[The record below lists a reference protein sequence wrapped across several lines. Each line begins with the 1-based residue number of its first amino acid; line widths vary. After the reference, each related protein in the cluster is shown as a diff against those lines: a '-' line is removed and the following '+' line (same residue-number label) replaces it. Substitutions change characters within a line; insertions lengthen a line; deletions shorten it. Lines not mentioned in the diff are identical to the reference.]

1 MNREDFEILND
12 GLIYFD
18 NAATTLKPVQVVNKI
33 VEYYTKYTANA
44 HRGDYDNSLK
54 VDTYYEQSRTKVKE
68 FINAE
73 KDEEIVFTKGS
84 SESFNMIVFGFASN
98 YLKKDDEVILTK
110 DEHASNVLPWI
121 VLSKKIGFKIKYADL
136 SSSYELTVQNLEK
149 VITDKTKIIS
159 IAHVTNTIG
168 DVRPVM
174 EIGRICRQK
183 GIIFVLDATQSI
195 GHMKVDVQK
204 FNVTF
209 LGFSAHKMLG
219 ATGVGVL
226 YGKKE
231 FLERLVPLEYGGG
244 MNATFSSMGD
254 YTLKELPSRLEAGTP
269 NIAGVISL
277 KEAILYLEKIGLDNI
292 HNYEMELKKYLVE
305 RLKEV
310 PNIKIYN
317 DNTDSG
323 LLLFNVKDYFS
334 QDVAIYLNT
343 FKICVRAGNHCA
355 KMLQEVIDKT
365 NTCRVSL
372 YFYNTKEEIDKLIEA
387 LKNQDKILDTV
398 V

>member
-54 VDTYYEQSRTKVKE
+54 VDMYYEDARTKVKE

-84 SESFNMIVFGFASN
+84 SESFNMIVFGFASY

-136 SSSYELTVQNLEK
+136 SCDYELTVQNLEK

-159 IAHVTNTIG
+159 IAHITNTIG
-168 DVRPVM
+168 DVRPVV
-174 EIGRICRQK
+174 EIGNICKKK
-183 GIIFVLDATQSI
+183 GIIFILDATQSI

-209 LGFSAHKMLG
+209 LGFSALIIALTTDNPDIPVSSSSQALSNVIPPIATTGIFIDSTISFKSFFVIEG
-219 ATGVGVL
+219 ASSLVAVG
-226 YGKKE
+226 KTAP
-231 FLERLVPLEYGGG
+231 VP
-244 MNATFSSMGD
+244 
-254 YTLKELPSRLEAGTP
+254 
-269 NIAGVISL
+269 I
-277 KEAILYLEKIGLDNI
+277 
-292 HNYEMELKKYLVE
+292 
-305 RLKEV
+305 
-310 PNIKIYN
+310 
-317 DNTDSG
+317 
-323 LLLFNVKDYFS
+323 
-334 QDVAIYLNT
+334 
-343 FKICVRAGNHCA
+343 
-355 KMLQEVIDKT
+355 
-365 NTCRVSL
+365 
-372 YFYNTKEEIDKLIEA
+372 
-387 LKNQDKILDTV
+387 
-398 V
+398 

>member
-372 YFYNTKEEIDKLIEA
+372 YFYNTKEEIDKLVEA